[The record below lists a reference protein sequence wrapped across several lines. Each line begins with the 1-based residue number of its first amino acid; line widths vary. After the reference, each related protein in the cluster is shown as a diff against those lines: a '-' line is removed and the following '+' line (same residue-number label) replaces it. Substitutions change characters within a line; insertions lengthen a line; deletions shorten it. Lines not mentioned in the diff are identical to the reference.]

1 MHKKHAGKWNKKK
14 AMSALLL
21 VLGIA
26 LVCFIGVIAAKY
38 ISQETYPG
46 NQIGAKDFY
55 FSVDAFL
62 EDEHDENA
70 VVTKQVDLYG
80 VTQNSYT
87 FHVVNAY
94 DALRINQED
103 IHFNITCETA
113 GVTLREEDGAAV
125 SGNGYTLPG
134 GDSASQGFTVTFDEL
149 TDNKMAEIVVTST
162 SPYKKIMRLQVVAH
176 PQNYDVLYRVE
187 DEPGKTYARLVV
199 MAGVDVSARELDIDW
214 SGINTTENTLQID
227 TTDTDILNQ
236 VSGVDSAP
244 GAFMTSATNNDAIA
258 ADGSIAVYFFKA
270 DPSQNYAI
278 DDTPVV
284 KSGSRYPIHI
294 SKTN

>member
-14 AMSALLL
+14 AMSALLI

-55 FSVDAFL
+55 FTIDTFL
-62 EDEHDENA
+62 EDEQDENT
-70 VVTKQVDLYG
+70 VLTKQVDLYG
-80 VTQNSYT
+80 ATQDSYT

-113 GVTLREEDGAAV
+113 GVTLRDDGGAAV
-125 SGNGYTLPG
+125 SSNGYTLLG
-134 GDSASQGFTVTFDEL
+134 GESNSQCFTLTFDQL

-162 SPYKKIMRLQVVAH
+162 LPYEKIMRLQVVAH
-176 PQNYDVLYRVE
+176 PQDYAVLYRVE

-199 MAGVDVSARELDIDW
+199 MAGVDVAAGELDIDW

-236 VSGVDSAP
+236 VSDVGSDP
-244 GAFMTSATNNDAIA
+244 GAFMTSATNNDDIA
-258 ADGSIAVYFFKA
+258 ADGSISVYFFKA

-284 KSGSRYPIHI
+284 KNGSKYPIHI
-294 SKTN
+294 PKTN